1 MSVPSSEIALK
12 IHEFLVEEV
21 LEDEDEELGYED
33 NLLTEVGVDS
43 MGMLRLVGF
52 IESEY
57 DTKISPA
64 FFTIENFKSVTAV
77 SVFVET
83 LLGEAATGE

>member
-1 MSVPSSEIALK
+1 MSVSRSEIAMK

-21 LEDEDEELGYED
+21 IEDEDDELGYED

-52 IESEY
+52 IESEFE
-57 DTKISPA
+57 TKVSPA
-64 FFTIENFKSVTAV
+64 FFTIENFRSVTTL
-77 SVFVET
+77 SIFVET
-83 LLGEAATGE
+83 LLGEAT

>member
-1 MSVPSSEIALK
+1 MSVTRSNIALE
-12 IHEFLVEEV
+12 IHEYLVEEII
-21 LEDEDEELGYED
+21 EDDYELDYED

-52 IESEY
+52 IESQFEL
-57 DTKISPA
+57 KVSPA
-64 FFTIENFKSVTAV
+64 YFTIDNFKNVTAV

-83 LLGEAATGE
+83 LIQEQN

>member
-1 MSVPSSEIALK
+1 MSVTRSNIALE
-12 IHEFLVEEV
+12 IHEYLVEEV
-21 LEDEDEELGYED
+21 IEDDYELDYED

-52 IESEY
+52 IESQFEL
-57 DTKISPA
+57 KVSPA
-64 FFTIENFKSVTAV
+64 YFTIDNFKNVTAV

-83 LLGEAATGE
+83 LIQEQN

>member
-1 MSVPSSEIALK
+1 MSVTNRSVALK

-21 LEDEDEELGYED
+21 IEDDEVLNYED

-52 IESEY
+52 IESEF
-57 DTKISPA
+57 DLKISPA
-64 FFTIENFKSVTAV
+64 FFTIENFKSITTIV
-77 SVFVET
+77 VFVIS
-83 LLGEAATGE
+83 LLQEQH

>member
-1 MSVPSSEIALK
+1 MSITRSEIALA

-21 LEDEDEELGYED
+21 IEDEDEELGYED

-52 IESEY
+52 IESLY
-57 DTKISPA
+57 DLKISPA
-64 FFTIENFKSVTAV
+64 FFTIENFKNVNAV
-77 SVFVET
+77 SIFVES
-83 LLGEAATGE
+83 LIQEQC

>member
-1 MSVPSSEIALK
+1 MSVTRSEIALK

-21 LEDEDEELGYED
+21 IEDEDDELGYED

-52 IESEY
+52 IESEFE
-57 DTKISPA
+57 TKVSPA
-64 FFTIENFKSVTAV
+64 FFTIENFRSVTTL
-77 SVFVET
+77 SIFVET
-83 LLGEAATGE
+83 LLGEAT